1 MNINIEF
8 INEFIAVILEATIT
22 IFTYH
27 VVLNKA
33 YIFSKSKFKI
43 LLFAIA
49 YALLSM
55 WSTFN
60 VPPIYHTLLIIFF
73 STITLSAMTLIKLR
87 KSLIAILICMVYFG
101 LMEFCTVAIFTVI
114 SGKNYFNA
122 EILNSNLA
130 LITYIAK
137 FIEASII
144 YLLYKFNKIPIKISA
159 EKSEEN
165 ISGYWILGMFIMALF
180 IITGIMDKE
189 NAIMYELVLT
199 AFFFVFIVLGLI
211 DHKNK
216 LELIKIKNNYHL
228 KQEYI
233 NNLEVIVDIIRKEKH
248 DFANHINTVY
258 AMCIMNREDA
268 LDRIKEYLKK
278 TTNNIQ
284 DSYRFYDTGN
294 SYVDGLVAVKSNYAF
309 ENNIYLDVDFETP
322 LNAILTSD
330 NDLIAVIGN
339 ILDNAMY
346 AVSTEDKEEKKIVSI
361 YGYIENNKYHLSIS
375 NNGPMI
381 PKEIQNKIF
390 KKGFSTKKEN
400 KAEHGFGLYIVNDI
414 VQKNGGQILLSSS
427 PEETEFL
434 IEFKIKEEYYEENC
448 SSTYKTNI

>member
-1 MNINIEF
+1 
-8 INEFIAVILEATIT
+8 
-22 IFTYH
+22 
-27 VVLNKA
+27 
-33 YIFSKSKFKI
+33 
-43 LLFAIA
+43 
-49 YALLSM
+49 
-55 WSTFN
+55 
-60 VPPIYHTLLIIFF
+60 
-73 STITLSAMTLIKLR
+73 
-87 KSLIAILICMVYFG
+87 
-101 LMEFCTVAIFTVI
+101 
-114 SGKNYFNA
+114 
-122 EILNSNLA
+122 
-130 LITYIAK
+130 
-137 FIEASII
+137 
-144 YLLYKFNKIPIKISA
+144 
-159 EKSEEN
+159 
-165 ISGYWILGMFIMALF
+165 
-180 IITGIMDKE
+180 MDKE